1 MRVSKLAAGA
11 LMAAAL
17 VTPALAATAAQAA
30 PPPITTMDWVQE
42 GPFATSSAC
51 EHRRAFWDQLD
62 GRSHYCVFYDGVHGG
77 NARGYWIYT
86 RG

>member
-30 PPPITTMDWVQE
+30 PPPTTEDWVQE
-42 GPFATSSAC
+42 GPFATSDAC
-51 EHRRAFWDQLD
+51 WHRAAFWDQLD
-62 GRSHYCVFYDGVHGG
+62 GRSHYCVYYDGSGG
-77 NARGYWIYT
+77 YNRGYWIWT

>member
-30 PPPITTMDWVQE
+30 PPTATDWVQE
-42 GPFATSSAC
+42 GPFDTSDAC
-51 EHRRAFWDQLD
+51 WHRAAFWDQLD
-62 GRSHYCVFYDGVHGG
+62 GRSHYCVYYDGSGG
-77 NARGYWIYT
+77 YNRGYWIYT